1 MFVLIS
7 ISTFSNARSV
17 TLGISFSIP
26 PYVILEN
33 DSGLELDIIKAAFS
47 VTGHDVIPRYMPL
60 DRSFK
65 LYEKKDLDGVI
76 NVKKGMVKGHYS
88 GDVITFQNCAIT
100 LRKKAFKI
108 DSIADLKGKR
118 VVAFQNAKKLLGIP
132 FSEVI
137 GGLAYYHEVARQR
150 LQINMLF
157 LDRTDAVI
165 LDRNIFGYFRR
176 KVYESLDIPQSII
189 AQKVVYH
196 CVFKPA
202 KYKIAFHDGMLRDD
216 FDKGLKVI
224 RDNGTYDNIQRSYR
238 DRVTLVK
245 PSL

>member
-1 MFVLIS
+1 MLILV
-7 ISTFSNARSV
+7 STFSNARSV

-33 DSGLELDIIKAAFS
+33 DSGLELDVIKAAFS
-47 VTGHDVIPRYMPL
+47 ITGHEVIPRYMPL

-88 GDVITFQNCAIT
+88 SDVITFQNCAIT
-100 LRKKAFKI
+100 LRKNAFKI

-137 GGLAYYHEVARQR
+137 GGLA
-150 LQINMLF
+150 
-157 LDRTDAVI
+157 
-165 LDRNIFGYFRR
+165 
-176 KVYESLDIPQSII
+176 S
-189 AQKVVYH
+189 
-196 CVFKPA
+196 
-202 KYKIAFHDGMLRDD
+202 
-216 FDKGLKVI
+216 
-224 RDNGTYDNIQRSYR
+224 
-238 DRVTLVK
+238 
-245 PSL
+245 